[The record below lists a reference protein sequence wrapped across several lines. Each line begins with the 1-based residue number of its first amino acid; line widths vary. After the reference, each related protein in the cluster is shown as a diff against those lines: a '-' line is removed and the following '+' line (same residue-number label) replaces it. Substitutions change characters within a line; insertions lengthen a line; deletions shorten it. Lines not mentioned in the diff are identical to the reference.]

1 MRSFWFSCF
10 QLVIKDSERDDTK
23 RLDTHR
29 LIDMDSSSSTSA
41 AATEQAGGSS
51 AGPAG
56 LGSMSSLS
64 AECTPLKHKYD
75 GCFNLWFQEYL
86 GIPSDSSAGGE
97 GSVSAAA
104 GSSAS
109 PERKRRFWG
118 GGGPSKDVSGETGA
132 TPGVTMSAAEATT
145 KRAQLRDDLEGRCGA
160 LFREYQTCVKVRMLI
175 D

>member
-1 MRSFWFSCF
+1 
-10 QLVIKDSERDDTK
+10 
-23 RLDTHR
+23 
-29 LIDMDSSSSTSA
+29 
-41 AATEQAGGSS
+41 
-51 AGPAG
+51 
-56 LGSMSSLS
+56 MSSLS

-86 GIPSDSSAGGE
+86 GIPSDSSVGGE

-118 GGGPSKDVSGETGA
+118 GGGASKDVSGETGA
-132 TPGVTMSAAEATT
+132 TAGVTMSAAEATT
-145 KRAQLRDDLEGRCGA
+145 KRAQLRGDLEGRCGA
-160 LFREYQTCVKVRMLI
+160 LFREYQTCVKVRRLV